1 MAKEEFSYLKY
12 INPAPASRHF
22 LTDEEIGELKRK
34 TISNKRIYWAI
45 WALNVVVACL
55 IVFEIVDMFL

>member
-1 MAKEEFSYLKY
+1 MEETKK
-12 INPAPASRHF
+12 RM

-34 TISNKRIYWAI
+34 TFSNQRIYWAI

>member
-1 MAKEEFSYLKY
+1 MEETKK
-12 INPAPASRHF
+12 RM

-45 WALNVVVACL
+45 WALNVLIVGL

>member
-1 MAKEEFSYLKY
+1 MEETKK
-12 INPAPASRHF
+12 RM

-34 TISNKRIYWAI
+34 TISNKRIYCAI